1 MSWVTIAVVSIGST
15 LAGAAVSIQGQR
27 NAAKSQEYANDY
39 NADQAR
45 KQAKYDESI
54 AQENMRRTRANNKRE
69 LARRRATNA
78 RGGLAET
85 GAVTASLVETDKIL
99 QQSVDDIW
107 DRAAMNSSVLDAKA
121 NMFEWQGDTASQAA
135 KTNMWATGIGAVG
148 SAASQAMK
156 FGGGVGGK
164 EKAAGTQDVWSQ
176 PGTGSTRNYRASL

>member
-54 AQENMRRTRANNKRE
+54 AQENMRRTRDNNKRE

-148 SAASQAMK
+148 QSASLIAGGM
-156 FGGGVGGK
+156 GGGGGD
-164 EKAAGTQDVWSQ
+164 KAAGTQDVWSQ

>member
-54 AQENMRRTRANNKRE
+54 AQENMRRTRDNNKRE

-121 NMFEWQGDTASQAA
+121 NMFEWQGDTASAAA
-135 KTNMWATGIGAVG
+135 KSNMWATGISGFG
-148 SAASQAMK
+148 SALNQSAKA
-156 FGGGVGGK
+156 FGGGGG
-164 EKAAGTQDVWSQ
+164 GDTSGSTDVWSQ